1 MGEGLN
7 MREQGGAL
15 TTLTLEVRPSGN
27 TPEQRCVT
35 KPSLHDNLM
44 ERVLDRGNLQR
55 AWKRV
60 KSNKGAPGIDG
71 LPIEEF
77 AAYARN
83 HWSEIRQA
91 LNDGSYRPQ
100 PVKRVTIPK
109 PDGGERHLGI
119 PTVTDRVI
127 QQAIAQVLNPIF
139 DPGFSESSFGFR
151 EGRGAHGAL
160 KQVKRYVQEGRRIAV
175 DLARV

>member
-1 MGEGLN
+1 
-7 MREQGGAL
+7 
-15 TTLTLEVRPSGN
+15 
-27 TPEQRCVT
+27 
-35 KPSLHDNLM
+35 M

-77 AAYARN
+77 AAYACN

-151 EGRGAHGAL
+151 AGRGAPPEHRNR
-160 KQVKRYVQEGRRIAV
+160 QH
-175 DLARV
+175 